1 MFDQIFRKTF
11 TINKHLN
18 APLVEER
25 IKYLEHWNK
34 LGRTNSTLTSIAQYL
49 LRIIKYLNLESNRVI
64 TLKEIE
70 VAANLWGRYQS
81 NHPAKRINFSES
93 AKQKFAW
100 YAIDWIKKLNR
111 LEQLPE
117 DRIALFN
124 KIFTKRHA
132 RLRHINN
139 PLLKER
145 LQYIQYWADNGAVD
159 SSLRRISQYLLTIMK
174 LLNFKEIRIVSLLEI
189 QKAAE
194 KWASNEHG
202 HWLRKNNISKFATAR
217 FMRDTLGWF
226 KMLGCLKVEA
236 KKSIPFEDYLNGY
249 LEYMHEEQGL
259 SENTIKSRIG
269 ILTNFLF
276 SIDAYHKDFIDVI
289 PLTIDEILTKKHEI
303 DGHSRRTV
311 QSYTSIIR
319 SFVKYAENHKWCKQR
334 LADSIKSPRVYRYEQ
349 LPYSPSWDEVT
360 KIISNTRTNHPTDIR
375 DYAILLLLS
384 VYGLRCSEVRNLRL
398 EDIDWTNELLY
409 LRRAKRCKPQTFPL
423 SKTVGEA
430 ILRYLQK
437 VRPNNCLLR
446 EVFLCRKSPYRK
458 LTSSAIYGVVSNKL
472 KPLNLKIKHHGPH
485 ALRHACAT
493 HLINDGVSLKEI
505 SNHLGHRML
514 DTTRIYTKVDLNS
527 LRKVSEIELGDLL

>member
-1 MFDQIFRKTF
+1 M
-11 TINKHLN
+11 
-18 APLVEER
+18 
-25 IKYLEHWNK
+25 
-34 LGRTNSTLTSIAQYL
+34 
-49 LRIIKYLNLESNRVI
+49 
-64 TLKEIE
+64 
-70 VAANLWGRYQS
+70 
-81 NHPAKRINFSES
+81 
-93 AKQKFAW
+93 
-100 YAIDWIKKLNR
+100 
-111 LEQLPE
+111 
-117 DRIALFN
+117 
-124 KIFTKRHA
+124 
-132 RLRHINN
+132 
-139 PLLKER
+139 
-145 LQYIQYWADNGAVD
+145 QYIQYWADNGAVD

-289 PLTIDEILTKKHEI
+289 PLTIDKILTKKHEI

-384 VYGLRCSEVRNLRL
+384 VYGLRCSEVRNLSL

-472 KPLNLKIKHHGPH
+472 KPFNLKIKHHGPH